1 MSPPTLYTF
10 PSGCTPPLNADQQN
24 EDDKRSHSM
33 PDSTGGTHHTATR
46 HSDAHTQAGGAVAQG
61 RHHSGGTPRLTRP
74 GVTEFYTDSVKCL
87 AE

>member
-1 MSPPTLYTF
+1 MSPPTLYTD
-10 PSGCTPPLNADQQN
+10 PSGCKPPLNADQQN

-33 PDSTGGTHHTATR
+33 PDSMGGTQHMAPGTAT
-46 HSDAHTQAGGAVAQG
+46 HTLRQGGAVAQG
-61 RHHSGGTPRLTRP
+61 RHHSGGTQRLTRP